1 MKTLEGF
8 PIAWTVPV
16 SQTGNDRFVKNT
28 PMARFFLLL
37 AAAVGCMS
45 SARLYA
51 DPVLIE
57 PGPLVEYVPFDPAAW
72 AAGGFSTQFYPWKGQ
87 EIAFLT
93 ITDDLDPE
101 LMTQFVGNLDGGW
114 ALYKDFTGRSPSPF
128 KMVDGLPTIAAIHIN
143 APNCGAGCG
152 FIGATGI
159 QAGGFYESVYPA
171 LSTMPNQVPHLYFYE
186 MGRNFYTFG
195 DKHESFITGFA
206 VFMRYVCIDKLDVY
220 DAEPNE
226 RTKINNAI
234 NVYKNGSYSFL
245 RTFTNGYGL
254 TEKMERVPG
263 CDQPVMYASMMLK
276 LWKQF
281 GDEWLRKF
289 YREVMTC
296 PGGSSG
302 TEEGAR
308 KNALALFASA
318 SCAAGQ
324 DLSSIFVDEWR
335 MILTANERAYLD
347 GVNWSSPTLNAG
359 KVVQGML
366 SSAPPVPT
374 IPQDGATEVNQ
385 RQFLKW
391 DYAGAATFDV
401 YLWPQSSTKPATPTA
416 TGLIPKFFNPGLLL
430 PDTTY
435 QWTVRAHHADG
446 ASESTPIS
454 FTTASNAQEIKSIG
468 WNYYNSTA
476 GNTTSSIV
484 NAAELAGIPQFAQK
498 NWNNH
503 AGSGQG
509 KGSVPFALKNSDGTA
524 SGVQVSAWE
533 LAVANSWN
541 NGYVGSDPNGKLMNS
556 FNDKNPSLTFSG
568 VPYDYRANGYSVVVY
583 YGNNEGP
590 SSSILSLQGSEDD
603 LRTRTIRTGNV
614 ATSAYQSVAF
624 VEGTDDTTIPTNY
637 TIFTGLD
644 DPSFTVSLAN
654 DNNNGI
660 SAIQI
665 VKWTPPI
672 PEEGSIGWNYD
683 GSGDDTLSAEAIAG
697 VAPFAQANWNNHAGD
712 GAGPAQPATLPF
724 ALKDRDGKPSG
735 VKVTSWTQTNTTSN
749 SHAYT
754 GPTANEKLM
763 NSFARR
769 RPSITFAGIPDHY
782 LTHGYMVVVYY
793 GSNSTAADS
802 TLSIVGSINDNV
814 SRTIRTGNTAGSGYR
829 ARGFVEEKGLLAGAT
844 NYTVF
849 RGLND
854 PGFTVSLSVN
864 NTNGISA
871 VQIIK
876 GFGLEYWQTQTPG
889 AGTSPNADTDKDGW
903 TDLMEYALGGD
914 PSKGLPSDRPRLE
927 SSSGTTDF
935 LYSRP
940 KGRSDVIVE
949 LQGSIDCEHWFT
961 ITDVVPSVV
970 TEWGVERYR
979 YSNPRS
985 TSDVPGLGSN
995 GNGFFRLAFRM
1006 R

>member
-1 MKTLEGF
+1 
-8 PIAWTVPV
+8 
-16 SQTGNDRFVKNT
+16 
-28 PMARFFLLL
+28 MARFLLIL
-37 AAAVGCMS
+37 AAAVGFLAP
-45 SARLYA
+45 ARVNA

-72 AAGGFSTQFYPWKGQ
+72 ATGGFSTQFYPWKGQ

-93 ITDDLDPE
+93 ITDDLDPV

-114 ALYKDFTGRSPSPF
+114 ALYKDFTGRTPSPF

-159 QAGGFYESVYPA
+159 QAGGFYETVYPA
-171 LSTMPNQVPHLYFYE
+171 LSARPNQVPHLYFYE

-206 VFMRYVCIDKLDVY
+206 VFMRYVCIDKLGVY

-234 NVYKNGSYSFL
+234 NAYKSGNYTFL

-289 YREVMTC
+289 FRGIMTC

-335 MILTANERAYLD
+335 MILSTQERAYLN
-347 GVNWSSPTLNAG
+347 GVNWSSPTLTAG
-359 KVVQGML
+359 AVVQGML

-374 IPQDGATEVNQ
+374 VPQNGAIEVNQ

-391 DYAGAATFDV
+391 DYAGTATFDV
-401 YLWPQSSTKPATPTA
+401 YLWPQSSTKPGTPTMS
-416 TGLIPKFFNPGLLL
+416 GLTQKFYNPGLLL
-430 PDTTY
+430 PGTSY
-435 QWTVRAHHADG
+435 QWTVVAHHADG
-446 ASESTPIS
+446 TSESEGVS
-454 FTTASNAQEIKSIG
+454 FTTSNASQVIKSIG
-468 WNYYNSTA
+468 WNYYNGTA
-476 GNTTSSIV
+476 GNTTSSMV
-484 NAAELAGIPQFAQK
+484 GSAELAGIPQFAQT

-509 KGSVPFALKNSDGTA
+509 VGSVPFALKDSDGSP
-524 SGVQVSAWE
+524 SGVQLTTWS
-533 LAVANSWN
+533 LSTGNSWN
-541 NGYVGSDPNGKLMNS
+541 NGYNGSDPNGKLMNS
-556 FNDKNPSLTFSG
+556 FNDKQPSLTFSG
-568 VPYDYRANGYSVVVY
+568 IPADYQSNGYSVVVY

-590 SSSILSLQGSEDD
+590 SNSVLTLHGGQDD
-603 LRTRTIRTGNV
+603 LRTRNIRTGNV
-614 ATSAYQSVAF
+614 ASSAYQSVAF
-624 VEGTDDTTIPTNY
+624 VEGKDDTTIPTNY

-644 DPSFTVSLAN
+644 DAAFTVSLTN

-660 SAIQI
+660 CAIQI

-683 GSGDDTLSAEAIAG
+683 GPGDDTLDPAEIAG
-697 VAPFAQANWNNHAGD
+697 VGAFAQANWNNHAGS
-712 GAGPAQPATLPF
+712 GANQASPGTVPF
-724 ALKDRDGKPSG
+724 SLKDSNGVASGATVTAWSQGTNNSWAHYYASPS
-735 VKVTSWTQTNTTSN
+735 
-749 SHAYT
+749 
-754 GPTANEKLM
+754 PNEKLM
-763 NSFARR
+763 NSFADRT
-769 RPSITFAGIPDHY
+769 PSITFSGIPAHY
-782 LTHGYMVVVYY
+782 LTNGYIVIVYY
-793 GSNSTAADS
+793 GNNEGPSNSV
-802 TLSIVGSINDNV
+802 LKVVGSVDDNV

-829 ARGFVEEKGLLAGAT
+829 AKGFVEEKGALSGPT
-844 NYTVF
+844 NYTIF

-854 PGFTVSLSVN
+854 PGFTVSLTNAN
-864 NTNGISA
+864 NNGISA
-871 VQIIK
+871 VQIVK

-889 AGTSPNADTDKDGW
+889 AGTTPNADNDKDGW
-903 TDLMEYALGGD
+903 ADLVEYALGSD
-914 PSKGLPSDRPRLE
+914 PLKGPHSDRPRLDTTH
-927 SSSGTTDF
+927 GTRDF
-935 LYSRP
+935 IYSRP

-949 LQGSIDCEHWFT
+949 LEGSVDCENWFT
-961 ITDVVPSVV
+961 VTDVVPSVV
-970 TEWGVERYR
+970 TEGNLERYR
-979 YSNPRS
+979 YANPKS
-985 TSDVPGLGSN
+985 TQDVPGMDASGSA
-995 GNGFFRLAFRM
+995 FFRLAFR
-1006 R
+1006 RR